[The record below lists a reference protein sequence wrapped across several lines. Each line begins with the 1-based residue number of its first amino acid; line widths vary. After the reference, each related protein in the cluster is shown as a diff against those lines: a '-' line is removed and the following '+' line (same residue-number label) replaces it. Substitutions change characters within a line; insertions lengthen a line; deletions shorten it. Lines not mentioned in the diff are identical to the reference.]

1 MAACRSGRAPHDGWA
16 LRWGRMSVRRPSTS
30 FDLPGPRWLPRK
42 ARRPRRVPSCPTRR
56 PPRYRPPALP
66 RKRPNHR
73 DQGKN
78 PTVTCVGQRLPPCR
92 VENVLAS
99 GECRTIIPPC
109 GWTGA
114 GSFGADLAG
123 CWCARRL
130 RVGLEL
136 SGEDHGSI
144 DSVGSARWAR
154 GGFCGLLELGFCA
167 AAGCSQTCRDDARV
181 PSDYRTC
188 NYSRRADNG
197 DDSGRDDSGRDDP
210 GRDDPGGNSAGSASC
225 GTCWYRRSADRS
237 SRADASATRCTAS
250 RHRLG
255 RPRCQDGWRHVPSAS
270 A

>member
-1 MAACRSGRAPHDGWA
+1 MPERE
-16 LRWGRMSVRRPSTS
+16 
-30 FDLPGPRWLPRK
+30 GP
-42 ARRPRRVPSCPTRR
+42 PRRVGTPMGEDVSSTSEHELRSAGATLVAAKSPSP
-56 PPRYRPPALP
+56 PPRPELPNETAAKVSPAGPAAQASKPPRSGEESDRDVCRPAASALP
-66 RKRPNHR
+66 RGKRLGIWGMSNDHPALR
-73 DQGKN
+73 MDRG
-78 PTVTCVGQRLPPCR
+78 RLVWSRPR
-92 VENVLAS
+92 WVLVRAQM
-99 GECRTIIPPC
+99 
-109 GWTGA
+109 
-114 GSFGADLAG
+114 
-123 CWCARRL
+123 